1 MPRGIV
7 MLMCER
13 LFGLQPCKS
22 LILMANG
29 LLMFPLVIAL
39 AGCAGEGAGGIDP
52 NSGLAHAEDGEED
65 PVITMTPTDTGV
77 TAQVRWEPPPD
88 FGAAGY
94 EFYYGKRSSADGTS
108 GDNISSEDDV
118 NSDTPDAQGPPSC
131 THGEKQTVDGPQA
144 TIDGLEPDTQYFF
157 VIRAFNEDQSET
169 LCSNEITV
177 ETTPTQS

>member
-1 MPRGIV
+1 MPRGIA

-29 LLMFPLVIAL
+29 LLIFLLVIAL

-52 NSGLAHAEDGEED
+52 NSGLAHADDGEED
-65 PVITMTPTDTGV
+65 PVITMTPTATGV
-77 TAQVRWEPPPD
+77 TAKVTWEPPPD

-94 EFYYGKRSSADGTS
+94 EFYYGKRSSADAT
-108 GDNISSEDDV
+108 SEDDI
-118 NSDTPDAQGPPSC
+118 NSDAPDVQGAPSC
-131 THGEKQTVDGPQA
+131 THGDKQTVDGPQA

-169 LCSNEITV
+169 LCSNEIMV